1 MEQTRVMHEFAPV
14 YDCRSRILIL
24 GTFPSVRSRQQKF
37 YYGHPRNRFWQV
49 IAELTGSGVPDS
61 IAEKKELLLANRIAI
76 WAVVSSCE
84 ITGSADSSIRNV
96 QANDIAGLLKRAPI
110 EAIYANGETAYRLYG
125 KYCAKEAGMEA
136 IRLPS
141 TSPANAAWTLPR
153 LVEAWR
159 VILPDATGFA
169 RAACRGLDGM
179 TEEA

>member
-76 WAVVSSCE
+76 WDVVSSCE
-84 ITGSADSSIRNV
+84 ITGSADSSAS
-96 QANDIAGLLKRAPI
+96 QAN
-110 EAIYANGETAYRLYG
+110 
-125 KYCAKEAGMEA
+125 
-136 IRLPS
+136 S
-141 TSPANAAWTLPR
+141 
-153 LVEAWR
+153 
-159 VILPDATGFA
+159 
-169 RAACRGLDGM
+169 RAASRFSTTSIGWSASSRNCRCR
-179 TEEA
+179 

>member
-1 MEQTRVMHEFAPV
+1 M
-14 YDCRSRILIL
+14 
-24 GTFPSVRSRQQKF
+24 
-37 YYGHPRNRFWQV
+37 
-49 IAELTGSGVPDS
+49 
-61 IAEKKELLLANRIAI
+61 
-76 WAVVSSCE
+76 VSSCE